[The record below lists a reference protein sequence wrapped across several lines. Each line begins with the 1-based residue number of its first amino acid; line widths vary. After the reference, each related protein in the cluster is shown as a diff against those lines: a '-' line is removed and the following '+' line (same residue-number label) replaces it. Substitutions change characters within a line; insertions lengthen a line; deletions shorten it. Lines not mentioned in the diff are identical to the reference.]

1 MRTVSTRS
9 ARGASGS
16 GAVRSLPPNR
26 SIPLEEERQSEKT
39 FALCLSLTSDESTL
53 GTWEREREGWSRG
66 GRAAK
71 GLVEC
76 WGTLA

>member
-39 FALCLSLTSDESTL
+39 FALCLSCTSDESTL
-53 GTWEREREGWSRG
+53 GTWERECEGWSRG
-66 GRAAK
+66 CQRA
-71 GLVEC
+71 GGVSGHLGVM
-76 WGTLA
+76 